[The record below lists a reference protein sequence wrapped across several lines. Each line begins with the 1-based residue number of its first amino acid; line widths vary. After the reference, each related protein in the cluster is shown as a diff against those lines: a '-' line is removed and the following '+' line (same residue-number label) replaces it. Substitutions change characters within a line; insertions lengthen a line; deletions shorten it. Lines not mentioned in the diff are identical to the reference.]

1 MKINFQRFLT
11 VFLGIALIVAI
22 GTAFYFF
29 REYSNLNNK
38 NGIVISNDAPK
49 EDATLDEVQV
59 LVAKIGKFIDLPQG
73 ETPTV
78 ATVSDPDKLKS
89 QTFFAKAKKGD
100 KVLIY
105 TNAKKAILYDPTA
118 NKILEMSSL
127 SVDTQVP
134 NPSL

>member
-49 EDATLDEVQV
+49 EDVTLDEVQA

-89 QTFFAKAKKGD
+89 QTFFAKAKK
-100 KVLIY
+100 
-105 TNAKKAILYDPTA
+105 AILYDPTA
-118 NKILEMSSL
+118 NRILEMSSL

-134 NPSL
+134 NSTL

>member
-1 MKINFQRFLT
+1 MNMKFQRILT
-11 VFLGIALIVAI
+11 IFLGIALLIAI

-49 EDATLDEVQV
+49 EDATLDEVQA